1 MSEILNNSDFKK
13 KEIKLPIALGKS
25 ISGNPI
31 VGDLSSMPHLLIAGT
46 TGSGKSVCI
55 NTIILS
61 LLYRHSPEN
70 CKFILIDPKM
80 LELST
85 YEGVPH
91 LLCPVITEAK
101 KAASVLGLSLI
112 HI

>member
-1 MSEILNNSDFKK
+1 M
-13 KEIKLPIALGKS
+13 PIALGKS
-25 ISGNPI
+25 ISGEPI
-31 VGDLSSMPHLLIAGT
+31 TSDLSSTHLLMAGT

-61 LLYRHSPEN
+61 LIYKHTPDI

-85 YEGVPH
+85 YEGIPH

-101 KAASVLGLSLI
+101 KAASVLGWVVKEMESDTG
-112 HI
+112 

>member
-1 MSEILNNSDFKK
+1 
-13 KEIKLPIALGKS
+13 
-25 ISGNPI
+25 
-31 VGDLSSMPHLLIAGT
+31 MPHLLIAGT

-61 LLYRHSPEN
+61 LLYRHTPDR

-85 YEGVPH
+85 YEGY
-91 LLCPVITEAK
+91 T
-101 KAASVLGLSLI
+101 SLTLPCYY
-112 HI
+112 